1 MFCADEYLQL
11 RVFVNIIGR
20 VFEACPCKTSILLKN
35 IYTREILIIYGK
47 KGKFFFLILTWIHIK
62 IFHFDLFIPLRTS
75 SFHSRLLIAI

>member
-35 IYTREILIIYGK
+35 IYTREILIMYGK
-47 KGKFFFLILTWIHIK
+47 KFFFLIL
-62 IFHFDLFIPLRTS
+62 
-75 SFHSRLLIAI
+75 A